1 MLKTEVVIVD
11 TNIAP
16 SKWHRLTVEECDGK
30 ISVVSLPSFCAV
42 IESAVHVMQGFE
54 SDYNNL
60 VNNSDSLLVPD
71 WVHGY
76 PVSITAQGDFYNV
89 VFTIEESED

>member
-1 MLKTEVVIVD
+1 MLNTNVVIVD

-16 SKWHRLTVEECDGK
+16 KKWHRVTVEECDGK
-30 ISVVSLPSFCAV
+30 ISVVSLSSFC
-42 IESAVHVMQGFE
+42 SALENSIRVMQGFE

-60 VNNSDSLLVPD
+60 MNNPDSLLAPD
-71 WVHGY
+71 WTHEY

-89 VFTIEESED
+89 VFTIEESEE